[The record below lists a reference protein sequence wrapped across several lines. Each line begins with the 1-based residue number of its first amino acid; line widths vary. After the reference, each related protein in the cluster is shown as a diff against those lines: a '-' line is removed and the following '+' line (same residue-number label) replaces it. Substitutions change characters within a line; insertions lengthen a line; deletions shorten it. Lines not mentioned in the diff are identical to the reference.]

1 MVELADR
8 PNGTYV
14 YRGELENDYGVTEL
28 EPLTVEVTDAAPAR
42 PVLRNMDWDGDG
54 GLTLEANL
62 WWGTN
67 ADAWELR
74 RDGEAI
80 ASGTLVPATPAAQHV
95 EIPVTGLAVGH
106 TRLRDRVLEPRGRD
120 GVEAD
125 HGDGEALVRRPHAVQ
140 AGVFRSGERPVPDP
154 ARRASATVDRVCG

>member
-1 MVELADR
+1 M
-8 PNGTYV
+8 

-54 GLTLEANL
+54 DLTLEANL

-95 EIPVTGLAVGH
+95 EIPVTGLAAGTH
-106 TRLRDRVLEPRGRD
+106 TFVI
-120 GVEAD
+120 AFSN
-125 HGDGEALVRRPHAVQ
+125 HA
-140 AGVFRSGERPVPDP
+140 G
-154 ARRASATVDRVCG
+154 ATESKPITVKVTG